1 MLDLHQSSRQRECH
15 EAGHKSVAIT
25 QRYTTVND
33 DVKRRFFSVVRLVI
47 TKLRQQSA
55 TDKQVLI
62 TKCKGCIRN
71 RTHHTMRHVLRLKG
85 AAANAGEMRAAAS
98 GGTGVVV

>member
-1 MLDLHQSSRQRECH
+1 LVLDLHQSGRQRDRH
-15 EAGHKSVAIT
+15 EAGHKSVAII
-25 QRYTTVND
+25 QRYITAND

-47 TKLRQQSA
+47 TTLRQQSA

-85 AAANAGEMRAAAS
+85 TAANAEEMQAAA
-98 GGTGVVV
+98 